1 MITLRGQHSKRE
13 RALLAPDLRQT
24 HTLVEEGGQMRKWG
38 GRRWGSRR
46 MGGRFV
52 WFVLG
57 VIGLIV
63 VIVWVVQRI

>member
-1 MITLRGQHSKRE
+1 
-13 RALLAPDLRQT
+13 
-24 HTLVEEGGQMRKWG
+24 MRKWG
-38 GRRWGSRR
+38 GRRWGIR
-46 MGGRFV
+46 GIGARFV